1 MKIVQIT
8 ADIYSSVNNVVY
20 RLYVDNDLM
29 TERTFIWPIW
39 KNYIEEHIVLQVE
52 EDVPHCIRVE
62 SIRTPDCIIIK
73 NITVNG
79 VPANETFT
87 VTSY

>member
-8 ADIYSSVNNVVY
+8 ADIYSSENNVAY
-20 RLYVDNDLM
+20 RLYVDNELM

-52 EDVPHCIRVE
+52 EDVSHHIRIE
-62 SIRTPDCIIIK
+62 SLKNIDCMTIK

-79 VPANETFT
+79 VPAEETFT